1 MTHDVYNKIMD
12 NIAKPIDS
20 NHDDFENDISVD
32 ERVDYAALLR
42 AAQADLTPEENREAA
57 ETGVEMVMLEDAAT
71 LLSTLANNE
80 AKAINFIAMSQSD
93 HQTLTHQ
100 EIYEAFIGI
109 QGDNGVW
116 SDIGS
121 GVPGAYAKKHTNPL
135 GLLHVLSIAR

>member
-71 LLSTLANNE
+71 LLSTLANN
-80 AKAINFIAMSQSD
+80 
-93 HQTLTHQ
+93 
-100 EIYEAFIGI
+100 
-109 QGDNGVW
+109 
-116 SDIGS
+116 
-121 GVPGAYAKKHTNPL
+121 
-135 GLLHVLSIAR
+135 